1 MSVHDDTIQ
10 GLQEALEYTR
20 GNIQLKKTI
29 VEVPDEEINFY
40 GIYSK
45 LSESNK
51 VKLIN
56 YANDLLY
63 TTVRKQKGTNQL

>member
-1 MSVHDDTIQ
+1 MSVHGDTLQ

-20 GNIQLKKTI
+20 GNIQLKTTL
-29 VEVPDEEINFY
+29 VEVPDEEIKFY

-45 LSESNK
+45 LSETNK
-51 VKLIN
+51 MKLMN

-63 TTVRKQKGTNQL
+63 TKNA